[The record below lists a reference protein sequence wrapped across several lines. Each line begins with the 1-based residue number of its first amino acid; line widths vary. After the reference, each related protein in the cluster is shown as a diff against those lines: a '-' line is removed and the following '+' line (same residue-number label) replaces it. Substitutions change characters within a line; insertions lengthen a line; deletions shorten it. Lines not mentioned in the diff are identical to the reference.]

1 MRHEVRGVFRAKL
14 ERVSAR
20 PIKRHQ
26 EVAEERSRGAE
37 SLERLLPS
45 RCRSK
50 TARLEQRP
58 QHGSATES
66 LLWRSARAVC
76 GKRMPVRYRFICDA
90 QSIFDLKMLP
100 ESSGARLK
108 PRRSPFSGVAAIHLR
123 RTAPMEAE
131 TCGPEHRVLADRY
144 FQMLYAL

>member
-100 ESSGARLK
+100 ESSEARF
-108 PRRSPFSGVAAIHLR
+108 RRYSPFLRCRRNSLAAHSSGFR
-123 RTAPMEAE
+123 RE
-131 TCGPEHRVLADRY
+131 TCGPEHGVLAGRY
-144 FQMLYAL
+144 FQ